1 MEKLSEQELV
11 RREKLAQLIEQGID
25 PFGERFDRNNNT
37 ETLREKYDVYSKE
50 ELHDMDTEQVV
61 IAGRIMTKRGKGK
74 AAFAHI
80 MDQYGQVQL
89 YIRLDAVG
97 EDQFEYFKKVDL
109 GDIIGVKGKIMKTNM
124 GELSIRVD
132 EITHLSKSLRP
143 LPEKFH
149 GLKDIEE
156 RYRRRYVDLIM
167 NQESRETFILRSRI
181 ITMIRNFL
189 DERNFLEVE
198 TPILHSILGGAA
210 ARPFETHH
218 NALDMPFYLRIAPE
232 LYLKR
237 LIVGGFDAVYELGR
251 NFRNE
256 GMSIK
261 HNPEF
266 TMLELYQAYG
276 NLSSMM
282 ELTEDMISSIARK
295 LGKED
300 IEYGGETI
308 SLTKPWSK
316 VHMAD
321 IVKEKTGIDFWDKT
335 LTFDQ
340 AKQYALDRDLEVPDH
355 FTGIGHILNLFFEE
369 YCEETI
375 IQPTFVYGHP
385 IEISPLTKKNPEDPR
400 FTDRF
405 ELFVNGREYANAYT
419 ELNDP
424 IDQKER
430 FLAQLAEKDL
440 GNDEA
445 TEMDQDYVEALEF
458 GMPPAGGLGIG
469 IDRLV
474 MLLTGSTSI
483 RDVLLFPHMKP
494 RNK

>member
-1 MEKLSEQELV
+1 MEKLSEQEIV
-11 RREKLAQLIEQGID
+11 RREKLNSLVEQGID
-25 PFGERFDRNNNT
+25 PFGQRYDRNSNT
-37 ETLREKYDVYSKE
+37 ETLREKYTKYTKE
-50 ELHDMDTEQVV
+50 ELHDMDTEPVK

-74 AAFAHI
+74 AAFANI

-97 EDQFEYFKKVDL
+97 EEKFEYFNKADL
-109 GDIIGVKGKIMKTNM
+109 GDIVGIEGKIMKTRT
-124 GELSIRVD
+124 GELSIRV
-132 EITHLSKSLRP
+132 EQITHLSKALRP

-149 GLKDIEE
+149 GLKDKEE
-156 RYRRRYVDLIM
+156 IYRRRYVDLIM
-167 NQESRETFILRSRI
+167 NQESRENFIMRSKI
-181 ITMIRNFL
+181 ITMVRNYL
-189 DERNFLEVE
+189 NTAGFLEVE
-198 TPILHSILGGAA
+198 TPILHPILGGAS
-210 ARPFETHH
+210 ARPFITHH

-237 LIVGGFDAVYELGR
+237 LIVGGFEAVYEIGR
-251 NFRNE
+251 TFRNE
-256 GMSIK
+256 GMSVK

-276 NLSSMM
+276 NLQTMM
-282 ELTEDMISSIARK
+282 DLTEELISSIATS
-295 LGKED
+295 LGKETVVYD
-300 IEYGGETI
+300 DKEIDLK
-308 SLTKPWSK
+308 SPWSK
-316 VHMAD
+316 IHMAD
-321 IVKEKTGIDFWDKT
+321 IVKEQCGVDFWNKE
-335 LTFDQ
+335 LTFEQ
-340 AKQYALDRDLEVPDH
+340 AKQFALDRDLEVPDH

-430 FLAQLAEKDL
+430 FLSQLAEKEL

-445 TEMDQDYVEALEF
+445 TEMDIDYVEALEY
-458 GMPPAGGLGIG
+458 GMPPTGGLGIG
-469 IDRLV
+469 IDRLI
-474 MLLTGSTSI
+474 MLLTGSVTI

-494 RNK
+494 RGK

>member
-1 MEKLSEQELV
+1 MERLSEQEIV
-11 RREKLAQLIEQGID
+11 RREKLGNLIEQGID
-25 PFGERFDRNNNT
+25 PFGQRYDRNNNS
-37 ETLREKYDVYSKE
+37 ETLREKYDQFSKE
-50 ELHDMDTEQVV
+50 ELHDMETEPVK

-89 YIRLDAVG
+89 YVRLDAVG
-97 EDQFEYFKKVDL
+97 EETFEYFNKADL
-109 GDIIGVKGKIMKTNM
+109 GDIVGVEGKVMKTRT
-124 GELSIRVD
+124 GELSIRA
-132 EITHLSKSLRP
+132 EKITHLSKALRP

-167 NQESRETFILRSRI
+167 NQESRENFILRSKI
-181 ITMIRNFL
+181 ITMIRNYL
-189 DERNFLEVE
+189 NDKGFLEVE

-210 ARPFETHH
+210 ARPFVTHH
-218 NALDMPFYLRIAPE
+218 NTLDMPFYLRIAPE

-256 GMSIK
+256 GMSVK

-276 NLSSMM
+276 NLESMM
-282 ELTEDMISSIARK
+282 DLTEELISSIAVT
-295 LGKED
+295 LGKETV
-300 IEYGGETI
+300 EYDGQEIT
-308 SLTKPWSK
+308 LKAPWNK

-321 IVKEKTGIDFWDKT
+321 IVRDKCGIDFWNKE
-335 LTFDQ
+335 LTFEQ
-340 AKQYALDRDLEVPDH
+340 AKQEALSRDLAVPDH

-375 IQPTFVYGHP
+375 VEPTFIYGHP

-405 ELFVNGREYANAYT
+405 ELFINGREYANAYT

-430 FLAQLAEKDL
+430 FLSQLAEKDL

-445 TEMDQDYVEALEF
+445 TEMDIDYVEALEY
-458 GMPPAGGLGIG
+458 GMPPTGGLGIG
-469 IDRLV
+469 IDRLI
-474 MLLTGSTSI
+474 MLLTGSASI

-494 RNK
+494 RGK

>member
-1 MEKLSEQELV
+1 MEKLSEQEIV
-11 RREKLAQLIEQGID
+11 RREKLEQLIEQGLD
-25 PFGERFDRNNNT
+25 PFGQRFDRNST
-37 ETLREKYDVYSKE
+37 TDTLRKKYDEFSKE
-50 ELHDMDTEQVV
+50 ELHDMDTEPVK

-80 MDQYGQVQL
+80 MDQNGQVQL

-97 EDQFEYFKKVDL
+97 EDQFDYFKKVDL
-109 GDIIGVKGKIMKTNM
+109 GDIIGVEGKVMKTNM
-124 GELSIRVD
+124 GELSIRVE
-132 EITHLSKSLRP
+132 EITHLSKALRP

-167 NQESRETFILRSRI
+167 NIESRETFITRSKI
-181 ITMIRNFL
+181 ITMMREFL
-189 DERNFLEVE
+189 NKRDFTEVE
-198 TPILHSILGGAA
+198 TPILHPILGGAA
-210 ARPFETHH
+210 ARPFVTHH

-237 LIVGGFDAVYELGR
+237 LIVGGFDGVYEIGR
-251 NFRNE
+251 TFRNE
-256 GMSIK
+256 GMSVK

-276 NLSSMM
+276 NLDSMM
-282 ELTEDMISSIARK
+282 ELTETMFSYIGKA
-295 LGKED
+295 LGKETV
-300 IEYGGETI
+300 EYNDKEI
-308 SLTKPWSK
+308 FITKPWAK

-321 IVKEKTGIDFWDKT
+321 IVRDTVGIDFWETDM
-335 LTFDQ
+335 TFDK
-340 AKQYALDRDLEVPDH
+340 AKQFALDKDLDVPDH
-355 FTGIGHILNLFFEE
+355 YTGTGHILNLLFEE
-369 YCEETI
+369 YCEKDM

-385 IEISPLTKKNPEDPR
+385 IEISPLTKKNPLDSR

-405 ELFVNGREYANAYT
+405 ELFIDGREYANAYT

-430 FLAQLAEKDL
+430 FLSQLAEKEL

-445 TEMDQDYVEALEF
+445 TEMDIDYVEALEY
-458 GMPPAGGLGIG
+458 GMPPTGGLGIG
-469 IDRLV
+469 VDRFV
-474 MLLTGSTSI
+474 MLMTGSASI

-494 RNK
+494 RGK